1 MVRVNLVKAGKML
14 TGGQTLLSSYDE
26 SAGDAIWID
35 VSGDIVPE
43 SICAL
48 FDLHDLSVS
57 DAKRQSHPPKVEEF
71 SNYVYVLQR
80 GIKVFKSDLLVE
92 HVQISF
98 FIGKQFLITLHHSD
112 SISVNAWWDSP
123 QTEDYLKNGPVL
135 LASRILKTMASRY
148 LEVMLEFES
157 TLTKI
162 EDDLQTAMSDDL
174 LVELTSYRTRLRRLK
189 RIFNYHEKASVSLL
203 KIYQNNGSLD
213 EIIYHLQDVVDKN
226 ERLSS
231 LTQMF
236 YELTGDLLDSMLSM
250 ASHKL
255 NGTMRVLTVIT
266 AVFVPLSFI
275 VGLYG
280 MNFEYIPELKFKYG
294 YFFVVG
300 FMLALSTAL
309 ISLFKYKKWL

>member
-1 MVRVNLVKAGKML
+1 MVRVNLVKAGKMVA
-14 TGGQTLLSSYDE
+14 GGQELLASYDE
-26 SAGDAIWID
+26 SAGDCIWVD
-35 VSGDIVPE
+35 VAGDIVPE
-43 SICAL
+43 TICEL

-57 DAKRQSHPPKVEEF
+57 DAQRQRHPPKVEEF

-80 GIKVFKSDLLVE
+80 GIKIFKSDLVVE

-98 FIGKQFLITLHHSD
+98 FIGKQFIITLHHSH
-112 SISVNAWWDSP
+112 SVSVNAWWENL
-123 QTEDYLKNGPVL
+123 QTEDYLKNGPIL

-148 LEVMLEFES
+148 LDVMLEFES
-157 TLTKI
+157 TLTEI
-162 EDDLQTAMSDDL
+162 EDDIQTAMSDEL

-189 RIFNYHEKASVSLL
+189 RIFNYHEKSSLSLL
-203 KIYQNNGSLD
+203 KVYQKNESED

-255 NGTMRVLTVIT
+255 NDTMRVLTVIT
-266 AVFVPLSFI
+266 ALFVPLSFI

-300 FMLALSTAL
+300 FMLTLSISL
-309 ISLFKYKKWL
+309 ISIFKYKKWL